1 MYKVSILISV
11 YNKEKYLKQAIES
24 ALSQTYPNKEII
36 LLDDNSTDNSL
47 NIAKEYPI
55 VIYSNERNM
64 GQAYTK
70 NKLASLSTGDYIQ
83 YLDADDYLNENKITL
98 QLNNNNN
105 DDLLIDNWLILFENN
120 LYLQNINIYRP
131 LEILKLKIKI
141 QTNCFLV
148 KRNIFNFIKWQ
159 DEVSQDT
166 LFFLDCIKNKLK
178 IKFTN
183 NYSST
188 YRKDWSEHQITH
200 NTNKYLEVNKKIE
213 KEVELLY
220 LNQTYIEYNKL
231 IEVINSN
238 SF

>member
-11 YNKEKYLKQAIES
+11 YNKEKYLRQCIES
-24 ALSQTYPNKEII
+24 ALSQTYLNKEII
-36 LLDDNSTDNSL
+36 LLNDGSLDNSL

-55 VIYSNERNM
+55 SVYSNEHNM
-64 GQAYTK
+64 GQAYTR
-70 NKLASLSTGDYIQ
+70 NKLISLSTGDYIQ
-83 YLDADDYLNENKITL
+83 YIDADDYLNENKITL
-98 QLNNNNN
+98 QLNQNNN
-105 DDLLIDNWLILFENN
+105 DDLLIDNWLILFKDN
-120 LYLQNINIYRP
+120 LYLQNISIYRP

-141 QTNCFLV
+141 QTNCFLI
-148 KRNIFNFIKWQ
+148 KKSIFNFIKWQ
-159 DEVSQDT
+159 NEVNQDS
-166 LFFLDCIKNKLK
+166 LFFLDCVKNKLK

-188 YRKDWSEHQITH
+188 YRKNWSENQISH
-200 NTNKYLEVNKKIE
+200 NTNKYGEINKIIE